1 MAGRGR
7 LVVAGLVPGI
17 HVQPARPFPTPVDDP
32 TQSGQNG
39 AHDRFHEI
47 ALFGRNFMRVV
58 ITGGTGF
65 IGRKLAQRLLQRGA
79 IAGPG
84 GRETAIDE
92 LVLFDVAQPQPPI
105 PPNNRLKIIT
115 GDIADPA
122 TVRRLVDASTGTVFH
137 LAAVVSGQAEADTD
151 IGYRV
156 NLDGT
161 RAILEACRALGTQ
174 PRVVFASSL
183 AVYGGD
189 MPEAIGD
196 DTPLTPQTSYGA
208 QKAIGELLVND
219 YSRKGYVDGRAL
231 RLPTIVV
238 RPGRPN
244 RAASTW
250 VSSLFREPLSGLD
263 VVCPVSRDSVM
274 ACLSPRRLIA
284 AIEHVH
290 DLPAERLGYS
300 RSVLLPGISATVDEM
315 VDALRRAGGE
325 AAVKRI
331 RWEPDPVIQKIV
343 DGWPRA
349 IAAKRALAL
358 GIRGDAGIDEIVQGF
373 VEDDLPAQMALVAGG

>member
-1 MAGRGR
+1 MK
-7 LVVAGLVPGI
+7 
-17 HVQPARPFPTPVDDP
+17 
-32 TQSGQNG
+32 
-39 AHDRFHEI
+39 
-47 ALFGRNFMRVV
+47 VV

-65 IGRKLAQRLLQRGA
+65 IGRRLAQRLLARGA
-79 IAGPG
+79 TAGPD
-84 GRETAIDE
+84 GRQTTIDE
-92 LVLFDVAQPQPPI
+92 LVLFDVAAPTPPI
-105 PPNNRLKIIT
+105 PHNNRLKVVT

-122 TVRRLVDASTGTVFH
+122 TVRQLIDKSTGSVFH
-137 LAAVVSGQAEADTD
+137 LAAVVSSQAEADTD

-161 RAILEACRALGTQ
+161 RAVLEACRALGTA
-174 PRVVFASSL
+174 PRLVFASSL

-189 MPEAIGD
+189 MPAAITD
-196 DTPLTPQTSYGA
+196 DTPLTPQTSYGT

-219 YSRKGYVDGRAL
+219 YSRKGYIDGRAL

-263 VVCPVSRDSVM
+263 VVCPVTRQSVM

-284 AIEHVH
+284 AIETVH
-290 DLPAERLGYS
+290 DLPAARFGFS
-300 RSVLLPGISATVDEM
+300 RSLLLPGISASVEEM
-315 VDALRRAGGE
+315 VEALRRAGGE
-325 AAVKRI
+325 AAVNRI
-331 RWEPDPVIQKIV
+331 RWEPDAAIQKIV

-349 IAAKRALAL
+349 IAAHRARSL
-358 GIRGDAGIDEIVQGF
+358 GIEADAGIDEIVEGF
-373 VEDDLPAQMALVAGG
+373 IADDLPTQKALVAAG